1 MKFCLA
7 SDIHGNIKST
17 KYLVNTSHILKCNA
31 IILAG
36 DLTAWGDMT
45 SIFPIFNELN
55 KFEGQ
60 VISVLG
66 NSDYENEIDIVKDFS
81 NVKIL
86 HGNSLTLEHI
96 KIIGVSGIPETNEHG
111 SFFSLPESKILKLLK
126 IALNERPTEKFLL
139 SISHIPPLGILD
151 FTRFGTH
158 AGSKAIKTFIEN
170 FNPDVHVCGHIHENP
185 GIVKFMKTTVVNPG
199 LLHKN
204 DPLFVLEI
212 NENINLYRA
221 KT

>member
-7 SDIHGNIKST
+7 SDLHGNIKT
-17 KYLVNTSHILKCNA
+17 TTYLVNTSHILKCNT

-36 DLTAWGDMT
+36 DITAWGDMT

-66 NSDYENEIDIVKDFS
+66 NSDYENEMDIVKDFS
-81 NVKIL
+81 NIKIL

-96 KIIGVSGIPETNEHG
+96 KIIGVSGIPDTTEHG

-126 IALNERPTEKFLL
+126 TALNETQTEKFLL
-139 SISHIPPLGILD
+139 SISHVPPLGILD
-151 FTRFGTH
+151 YTRFGTH
-158 AGSKAIKTFIEN
+158 AGSKAIRTFIEN

-185 GIVKFMKTTVVNPG
+185 GILKFMKTTIVNPG
-199 LLHKN
+199 ILHRN
-204 DPLFVLEI
+204 DPIFVLEI
-212 NENINLYRA
+212 NDNVNLYKA
-221 KT
+221 KA